1 MRNRILVENALVILL
16 TLLAASGG
24 SDDSIVFDRFSGA
37 GTSAG
42 DVACFLDSLQNALET
57 TDYDALADLVSF
69 PLRFNLPEGR
79 TTVNSRPEFM
89 ILRDALFPPEVRAL
103 ILTQT
108 IDSLFVNC
116 RGVMLGCGQVW
127 FRPMDVN
134 GEQCLRIITVNR
146 VPH

>member
-1 MRNRILVENALVILL
+1 MKRTVPMVLI
-16 TLLAASGG
+16 LAAAANSQDG
-24 SDDSIVFDRFSGA
+24 SAVFDRFSA
-37 GTSAG
+37 DGTTS
-42 DVACFLDSLQNALET
+42 DQVASFLESLQSALET
-57 TDYDALADLVSF
+57 SDYEALADLVSF

-79 TTVNSRPEFM
+79 TTVDSRPEFM
-89 ILRDALFPPEVRAL
+89 ILCEALFPPDVRAL

-116 RGVMLGCGQVW
+116 RGVMIGCGQVW

-146 VPH
+146 IPL